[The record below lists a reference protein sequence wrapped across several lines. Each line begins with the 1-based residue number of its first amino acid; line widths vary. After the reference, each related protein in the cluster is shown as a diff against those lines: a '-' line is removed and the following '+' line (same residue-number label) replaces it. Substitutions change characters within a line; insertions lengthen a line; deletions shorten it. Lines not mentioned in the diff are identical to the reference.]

1 MGPKFYNRINLRFKT
16 VSKALLLGLACFVLT
31 AGTAFAQPA
40 SGLHFDGV
48 NDSIAIPVN
57 PSLNISAAITIE
69 TWIKPTKSSGVQDI
83 VSKAR
88 SGADNGYLLRT
99 LSGWST
105 IDFWLYMNTFG
116 WRRLSVP
123 FGSSKLGQWHHIAA
137 TYDGKV
143 MRVFVDGVQAGQLN
157 FAGSII
163 TNNNNLTIGGQAGY
177 SSSLFGG
184 ALDETRI
191 WNRALSQCEIAQH
204 MNCELTGTEEGL
216 AAYYKYNQ
224 GLSNLIN
231 TETQLIDASPN
242 GANGTL
248 KNFSLLSTISNWT
261 DGFVTPGVSCAP
273 FTAPLAS
280 ATAEQ
285 AAVPVGGTIR
295 LFATGIGTF
304 SWVGPNGFTSTQ
316 QNPVLEGV
324 GTNASGTYTVTV
336 DNNGC
341 GVSVSTNIVVAPS
354 ASGLDL
360 DGFNDN
366 ISIPASPVLNS
377 PTFTVESWIF
387 PTGGT
392 ITVQHVVSKSSGFG
406 TTGYKF
412 PKTNDR
418 WTSFS
423 FDLSVDGQWQTLTAQ
438 FPQNAL
444 NKWSHLSATYDGYF
458 MRMYLDGHLMGSKE
472 ITGTYTGNTEGL
484 TIGNQ
489 PGRAESFKGVI
500 DEIRV
505 WNRALSQCEIINNM
519 QSCELSGDYNENYNG
534 LSSQQG
540 LSAYYRFNQGLLNQ
554 DNTAHNV
561 LVDSSGNGNHGT
573 LNNFNLTGTSST
585 WVQGKVYGV
594 CSYFVPPG
602 LTASANGSIFQ
613 IGSIVNLTA
622 TNGNGT
628 DIWEGPNGYN
638 PSGANQVLNNVQ
650 LDQSGTYTVINSYV
664 NCVVNSS
671 TRIKVSDLPQIIADG
686 PTDICPNG
694 SVTLS
699 SATTG
704 AVYQWYKNSVLIAE
718 ATGQSY
724 TANQTGNYTVKVTNG
739 QEVIVSAPLTVTV
752 VPDLTAPVPS
762 IGTLPV
768 LNLVAPATVT
778 TIPTA
783 NDNCRG
789 IVNGTANGTLTF
801 NKPGTY
807 QITWT
812 YNDLNGNLTNQTQ
825 QVVVA
830 DIVAPVITAPAAITL
845 NGDVSIC
852 GAIATFTATA
862 TDDSDSPITITYSQ
876 ASGSVFPIGETIV
889 TITASDISNN
899 TSTATF
905 TVNVLPTTVAA
916 ITGNTTIC
924 SGSTTV
930 LATASTG
937 GNWSTDNS
945 LVATVDAAGVVTGL
959 SAGSAT
965 ITYTNACGATAS
977 RVITVNNLPA
987 ATVSA
992 QGATSFCAG
1001 GSVTLT
1007 ANSGSGYTYQ
1017 WNNNGSPLT
1026 GETAATF
1033 IATTSGNYSVTVS
1046 NGLCAATSSAITVTV
1061 KALPTA
1067 SIAAGSATGFC
1078 TGGSVVL
1085 TANGAGSYQW
1095 FNNGVALGITSQTY
1109 TASVSGNYTVMV
1121 TNSNGCSAVSAA
1133 VTVTATPAPVAS
1145 ITAQGPTTFCTG
1157 GSVVLT
1163 ANGTGTY
1170 QWSNNGTPING
1181 ATAATYTA
1189 TAAGNYSVVI
1199 SNGSCTAGSEAVS
1212 VVVNALPTASIT
1224 AGSATN
1230 FCTGGSVVLTANG
1243 TGAYQ
1248 WYNNGVAL
1256 GITTQTYTASV
1267 SGNYTVVVT
1276 NSNGCSA
1283 TSAPAAVTV
1292 NAIPVASVTAQGP
1305 TTFCAGGSVVL
1316 NANGVGTYQWNN
1328 NGTPINGATAAV
1340 YTATVAGNYSVTISN
1355 GACTA
1360 NSEAVSVVVNALPAA
1375 TITAGSA
1382 TTFCTGGSV
1391 VLTANGAGTYQ
1402 WYKNGVALG
1411 ITTQTY
1417 TASASGNYTVVIT
1430 NGNGCSV
1437 TSAAV
1442 NVSVTATPVATVSA
1456 QGATTFCAGGSVLL
1470 SANSGAGLTYQW
1482 SNNGSPISGAT
1493 SANYTATTS
1502 GNYTVTVNNGSCTAA
1517 ADPVTVTVT
1526 SVPVATITAAGATSF
1541 CTGGSVVLTASSA
1554 TGYNWFKNGVALG
1567 INSQTYTATNSG
1579 NYTVEI
1585 TNSNGCSAISSGVAV
1600 TVNANPVVSA
1610 ITGNTTV
1617 NAGAATQLSTT
1628 TAGGVWSSNSSNATV
1643 NATGLV
1649 TGVTGGSAT
1658 ISYTV
1663 TNAAGCAT
1671 TVTTVVTVTNIPV
1684 CNVLPVA
1691 VIAASGADAF
1701 CNKVTLTGSTSSA
1714 NASYKWVT
1722 ANNTVYAN
1730 TQQISL
1736 DLSSNEG
1743 DYKLYV
1749 SANGCTSL
1757 AATYTFRKQ
1766 DQVSSY
1772 AILAYKKVDLG
1783 KYNKVTAGSIGV
1795 MNEKGEAKIDKY
1807 TYITGQGAFVKAPK
1821 INWHGGSDNGWG
1833 WGNWY
1838 ANYYNNGN
1846 NSNSSNFQTIY
1857 GTADVTLPAM
1867 QTNTASTK
1875 NLSNYT
1881 VSSYVTVTLNGNYKT
1896 LTIRK
1901 GATAILNGNTFGTI
1915 DLEEGASVQFK
1926 ANVLNI
1932 ENLVVEDG
1940 AKDGYYSY
1948 VRFAPGT
1955 SVRVSSKVT
1964 IGSQVIVNPDYYTV
1978 TFYMSDQRSD
1988 EEKFTVKGADTKV
2001 IANILMPNGKLR
2013 VTATDDD
2020 DDDHDSCDHKSHNS
2034 WSCKHRSHGHKDCDH
2049 RAHNPSNCSD
2059 DVYMVGLFVAETVES
2074 KGNTVSWSSFDCGS
2088 SALTVV
2094 PNNKNTAVTQS
2105 STSEGKQTETVTT
2118 EEALKVTVMPNPSTT
2133 YFTLKLE
2140 SKYQT
2145 PVNIRVLDLNGRVVD
2160 ARTKV
2165 SPNSTFQ
2172 LGANYQTGTY
2182 FAEMIQGTNRKV
2194 VQLIKVK

>member
-1 MGPKFYNRINLRFKT
+1 MGQKFYNRINLRFKT
-16 VSKALLLGLACFVLT
+16 VSKALLLGFACFAFT

-48 NDSIAIPVN
+48 NDNIAIPVQ
-57 PSLNISAAITIE
+57 PALNISSAITIE
-69 TWIKPTKSSGVQDI
+69 TWIKPTKASGVQDI
-83 VSKAR
+83 ISKAR
-88 SGADNGYLLRT
+88 SGADNGYILRT

-105 IDFWLYMNTFG
+105 IDFWLYMNSFG

-137 TYDGKV
+137 TYDGKI
-143 MRVFVDGVQAGQLN
+143 MRVFIDGVQAGQLI
-157 FAGSII
+157 FSGSII
-163 TNNNNLTIGGQAGY
+163 TNNNPLTIGSQTGY
-177 SSSLFGG
+177 NTYFGG

-204 MNCELTGTEEGL
+204 MNCELTGAEDGL

-224 GLSNLIN
+224 GTADISNL
-231 TETQLIDASPN
+231 TETQLVDAGPN
-242 GANGTL
+242 GVTGTL
-248 KNFSLLSTISNWT
+248 NNFGLLSTTSNWT
-261 DGFVTPGVSCAP
+261 SGVVTPGVSCDP

-285 AAVPVGGTIR
+285 AAVAVGGTIR

-304 SWVGPNGFTSTQ
+304 SWVGPNGFTSTA
-316 QNPVLEGV
+316 QNPVIEGV

-341 GVSVSTNIVVAPS
+341 AVSVSTNVIVAPA
-354 ASGLDL
+354 ASGLDM

-366 ISIPASPVLNS
+366 ISIPANPVLNS
-377 PTFTVESWIF
+377 PTFTVESWIY

-392 ITVQHVVSKSSGFG
+392 ITVQHVLSKSSGFG

-418 WTSFS
+418 WSSFS
-423 FDLSVDGQWQTLTAQ
+423 FDLSVDGEWQTVTAQ
-438 FPQNAL
+438 FPQSAL
-444 NKWSHLSATYDGYF
+444 NQWNHLSATYDGYF
-458 MRMYLDGHLMGSKE
+458 MRMYLNGQLVGTKE
-472 ITGTYTGNTEGL
+472 ITGTYTGNEEGL

-534 LSSQQG
+534 LSSQLG
-540 LSAYYRFNQGLLNQ
+540 LSAYYRFNQGLVNQ
-554 DNTAHNV
+554 NNTAHNV

-573 LNNFNLTGTSST
+573 LNNFDLTGTSST

-594 CSYFVPPG
+594 CDYFVPPG

-613 IGSIVNLTA
+613 IGSVVNLFA
-622 TNGNGT
+622 VNGNGT
-628 DIWEGPNGYN
+628 DTWEGPNGYTA
-638 PSGANQVLNNVQ
+638 PGSNQVISDAQLN
-650 LDQSGTYTVINSYV
+650 QSGTYTVINSYV
-664 NCVVNSS
+664 NCVVTAS

-686 PTDICPNG
+686 PTEICPNG
-694 SVTLS
+694 SVNLS
-699 SATTG
+699 SATAG
-704 AVYQWYKNSVLIAE
+704 AVYQWYKNDVLIAD
-718 ATGQSY
+718 ATEQSY
-724 TANQTGNYTVKVTNG
+724 TANQTGNYTVKVTSG
-739 QEVIVSAPLTVTV
+739 SEVIVSAPLTVTV
-752 VPDLTAPVPS
+752 VPDLTAPVPA

-789 IVNGTANGTLTF
+789 IINGTPDMPLTF

-807 QITWT
+807 QITWS
-812 YNDLNGNLTNQTQ
+812 YNDLNGNTTTQTQ

-845 NGDVSIC
+845 NGDVTSC
-852 GAIATFTATA
+852 GAIANFTATA
-862 TDDSDSPITITYSQ
+862 TDDSDGPVTITYSQ
-876 ASGSVFPIGETIV
+876 APGSVFPIGETVV
-889 TITASDISNN
+889 TITAADISNN

-916 ITGNTTIC
+916 ITGNNSIC

-930 LATASTG
+930 FATSSTG
-937 GNWSTDNS
+937 GNWSTDNAQ
-945 LVATVDAAGVVTGL
+945 VATVDAAGLVTGIA
-959 SAGSAT
+959 AGSAT

-987 ATVSA
+987 ASVSA

-1001 GSVTLT
+1001 GSVVLT

-1046 NGLCAATSSAITVTV
+1046 NSLCATTSSAIAVTV
-1061 KALPTA
+1061 NLLPTV
-1067 SIAAGSATGFC
+1067 SVSAGSATDFC

-1095 FNNGVALGITSQTY
+1095 FNNGVALGITTQTY

-1133 VTVTATPAPVAS
+1133 VTVTATAAPVAS
-1145 ITAQGPTTFCTG
+1145 ITAQGATTFCAG

-1163 ANGTGTY
+1163 ANGAGSY

-1189 TAAGNYSVVI
+1189 TTAGNYSVVI
-1199 SNGSCTAGSEAVS
+1199 SNGSCTASSEPVS
-1212 VVVNALPTASIT
+1212 VVVNALPAASIT

-1230 FCTGGSVVLTANG
+1230 FCTGGSVMLTANG
-1243 TGAYQ
+1243 AGTYQ

-1267 SGNYTVVVT
+1267 SGNYTVVLT

-1283 TSAPAAVTV
+1283 TSAVTAVTV
-1292 NAIPVASVTAQGP
+1292 NAIPVASVTAQGS

-1316 NANGVGTYQWNN
+1316 TANGAGTYQWNN
-1328 NGTPINGATAAV
+1328 NGTPINGATTAT
-1340 YTATVAGNYSVTISN
+1340 YTATAAGNYSVTISN
-1355 GACTA
+1355 GSCTA
-1360 NSEAVSVVVNALPAA
+1360 SSESVSVVVNALPAA

-1391 VLTANGAGTYQ
+1391 
-1402 WYKNGVALG
+1402 
-1411 ITTQTY
+1411 
-1417 TASASGNYTVVIT
+1417 
-1430 NGNGCSV
+1430 
-1437 TSAAV
+1437 
-1442 NVSVTATPVATVSA
+1442 
-1456 QGATTFCAGGSVLL
+1456 LL

-1482 SNNGSPISGAT
+1482 HNNGSPISGAT
-1493 SANYTATTS
+1493 SANYSATIS
-1502 GNYTVTVNNGSCTAA
+1502 GNYTVTVNNGSCAATAN
-1517 ADPVTVTVT
+1517 PITVTVT

-1541 CTGGSVVLTASSA
+1541 CTGGSVVLTASAA

-1567 INSQTYTATNSG
+1567 INSQTYTAANSG

-1585 TNSNGCSAISSGVAV
+1585 TNSNGCSAISSGMTV

-1617 NAGAATQLSTT
+1617 NAGATTQLSTT
-1628 TAGGVWSSNSSNATV
+1628 TAGGVWSSSSSNATV

-1722 ANNTVYAN
+1722 ANNTVYA
-1730 TQQISL
+1730 TSQQISL

-1783 KYNKVTAGSIGV
+1783 KYNKVIAGSVGV
-1795 MNEKGEAKIDKY
+1795 MTERGEAKIDKY
-1807 TYITGQGAFVKAPK
+1807 AYITGQGAFVKAPK
-1821 INWHGGSDNGWG
+1821 IDRHNGSDHGWG
-1833 WGNWY
+1833 WGWSNWY
-1838 ANYYNNGN
+1838 ANYYNTNTNN

-1857 GTADVTLPAM
+1857 GTANVTLPGM
-1867 QTNTASTK
+1867 QSNTASTRY
-1875 NLSNYT
+1875 LPNYT
-1881 VSSYVTVTLNGNYKT
+1881 VSSYANVTLNGNYRT

-1940 AKDGYYSY
+1940 ARDGYYSY

-1955 SVRVSSKVT
+1955 SVRVSSKVA
-1964 IGSQVIVNPDYYTV
+1964 IGSQVIVNPDYHTV
-1978 TFYMSDQRSD
+1978 TFYMADQRSD

-2020 DDDHDSCDHKSHNS
+2020 DDDHDSCDHKPHYS

-2049 RAHNPSNCSD
+2049 RAHNPSDCSD

-2105 STSEGKQTETVTT
+2105 TTSEGKQAEVVTT
-2118 EEALKVTVMPNPSTT
+2118 EEVLKVTVMPNPTT
-2133 YFTLKLE
+2133 THFTLKVE

-2145 PVNIRVLDLNGRVVD
+2145 AVNIRVLDANGRVID
-2160 ARTKV
+2160 AKSNV

-2182 FAEMIQGTNRKV
+2182 FAEMIQGANRKV

>member
-1 MGPKFYNRINLRFKT
+1 MGPKFDNKINLRFKT
-16 VSKALLLGLACFVLT
+16 VVKALLLSLACFAFT

-83 VSKAR
+83 ISKAR

-105 IDFWLYMNTFG
+105 IDFWLYMNGFG

-123 FGSSKLGQWHHIAA
+123 FGTSKLGQWHHIAA

-143 MRVFVDGVQAGQLN
+143 MRVLIDGVQAGQLN

-177 SSSLFGG
+177 TTCFGG

-204 MNCELTGTEEGL
+204 MNCELTGTEDGL

-224 GLSNLIN
+224 GLANLVN
-231 TETQLIDASPN
+231 TENQLVDASPN

-261 DGFVTPGVSCAP
+261 NGVVTTGVTCAP

-280 ATAEQ
+280 ASAEQ
-285 AAVPVGGTIR
+285 AAVAVGGTIR

-304 SWVGPNGFTSTQ
+304 SWVGPNGFTSTA
-316 QNPVLEGV
+316 QNPVIEGV

-341 GVSVSTNIVVAPS
+341 GVSVSTNVIVAPA
-354 ASGLDL
+354 ASGLNL

-366 ISIPASPVLNS
+366 ISIPANPVLNS
-377 PTFTVESWIF
+377 PAFTIESWIY

-392 ITVQHVVSKSSGFG
+392 ITVQHVLSKSSGFG

-423 FDLSVDGQWQTLTAQ
+423 FDLSVDGEWQTVSAQ

-444 NKWSHLSATYDGYF
+444 NQWSHLSATYDGYF
-458 MRMYLDGHLMGSKE
+458 MRIYLNGQLVGSKE
-472 ITGTYTGNTEGL
+472 TTGTYTGNEEGL

-505 WNRALSQCEIINNM
+505 WNRALSQCEIVNNM
-519 QSCELSGDYNENYNG
+519 QSCELSSDYNENYNG
-534 LSSQQG
+534 LSSQLG

-554 DNTAHNV
+554 NNSAHNV
-561 LVDSSGNGNHGT
+561 LVDSSGNGNHGV
-573 LNNFNLTGTSST
+573 LNNFDLTSTTSN
-585 WVQGKVYGV
+585 WAQGKVYGV

-613 IGSIVNLTA
+613 IGSVVNLFA
-622 TNGNGT
+622 VNGNGT
-628 DIWEGPNGYN
+628 DTWEGPNGYAA
-638 PSGANQVLNNVQ
+638 PGSNQVINDAQLN
-650 LDQSGTYTVINSYV
+650 QSGTYTVINSYV
-664 NCVVNSS
+664 NCVVTSS

-686 PTDICPNG
+686 PTEICPNG
-694 SVTLS
+694 SVNLS
-699 SATTG
+699 SATAG
-704 AVYQWYKNSVLIAE
+704 AVYQWYKNGVLIAD

-724 TANQTGNYTVKVTNG
+724 TTNQTGNYTVKVTSG
-739 QEVIVSAPLTVTV
+739 PEVIISAPLTVTV
-752 VPDLTAPVPS
+752 VPDQTAPVPV

-789 IVNGTANGTLTF
+789 IVNGTPDIALTF

-812 YNDLNGNLTNQTQ
+812 YNDLNGNTSIQTQ

-830 DIVAPVITAPAAITL
+830 DIVAPVISAPGTITL
-845 NGDVSIC
+845 NGDVTIC
-852 GAIATFTATA
+852 GAIANFIATA
-862 TDDSDSPITITYSQ
+862 TDNSDGPVTITYSQ
-876 ASGSVFPIGETIV
+876 ASGSIFPIGETVV

-905 TVNVLPTTVAA
+905 TVKVLPTTVAP
-916 ITGNTTIC
+916 ITGNATIC

-945 LVATVDAAGVVTGL
+945 LVATVDAAGLVTGI
-959 SAGSAT
+959 SAGTAT

-977 RVITVNNLPA
+977 RVVTVNSLPA
-987 ATVSA
+987 ASISA
-992 QGATSFCAG
+992 QGATAFCTG
-1001 GSVTLT
+1001 GSVVLT
-1007 ANSGSGYTYQ
+1007 ANNGSGYTYQ
-1017 WNNNGSPLT
+1017 WNNNGTPVA
-1026 GETAATF
+1026 GATAANF
-1033 IATTSGNYSVTVS
+1033 IATTSGNYSVTIS
-1046 NGLCAATSSAITVTV
+1046 NGLCAITSSAVPVTV
-1061 KALPTA
+1061 NALPSA
-1067 SIAAGSATGFC
+1067 SISAGSATDFCTGGSVVLTANGAGTYQWFNNGIALGITTQTYTASVSGNYTVVVTNNNGCSAVSTAVTVTATAAPVASITAQGPTTFCTGGSVVLNANGSGTYQWSNNGTPINGATSATYTATATGNYSVVISNGSCTASSETVSVVVNALPAATITAGSATNFC

-1095 FNNGVALGITSQTY
+1095 FNNGVALGVTTQTY
-1109 TASVSGNYTVMV
+1109 NASVSGNYTVVV
-1121 TNSNGCSAVSAA
+1121 TNSNGCAATSAA
-1133 VTVTATPAPVAS
+1133 TTVTVNAMPVAS
-1145 ITAQGPTTFCTG
+1145 ITAQGSTTFCVG
-1157 GSVVLT
+1157 GSVVLA

-1170 QWSNNGTPING
+1170 QWNNNGAPING
-1181 ATAATYTA
+1181 ATSATYIA

-1199 SNGSCTAGSEAVS
+1199 SNGSCTASSETVS
-1212 VVVNALPTASIT
+1212 VVVNALPVATIT
-1224 AGSATN
+1224 AGSATS

-1243 TGAYQ
+1243 VGTYQ

-1256 GITTQTYTASV
+1256 GITSQTYTASV
-1267 SGNYTVVVT
+1267 SGNYAVVIT

-1283 TSAPAAVTV
+1283 TSA
-1292 NAIPVASVTAQGP
+1292 
-1305 TTFCAGGSVVL
+1305 
-1316 NANGVGTYQWNN
+1316 
-1328 NGTPINGATAAV
+1328 AT
-1340 YTATVAGNYSVTISN
+1340 
-1355 GACTA
+1355 
-1360 NSEAVSVVVNALPAA
+1360 
-1375 TITAGSA
+1375 
-1382 TTFCTGGSV
+1382 
-1391 VLTANGAGTYQ
+1391 
-1402 WYKNGVALG
+1402 
-1411 ITTQTY
+1411 
-1417 TASASGNYTVVIT
+1417 
-1430 NGNGCSV
+1430 
-1437 TSAAV
+1437 
-1442 NVSVTATPVATVSA
+1442 NVSVTAIPVATVSA

-1482 SNNGSPISGAT
+1482 SNNGTPLSGAT

-1502 GNYTVTVNNGSCTAA
+1502 GIYTVRVNNGSCVGTS
-1517 ADPVTVTVT
+1517 DPVTVTVT
-1526 SVPVATITAAGATSF
+1526 SLPVATITAAGATSF

-1554 TGYNWFKNGVALG
+1554 ASYNWFRNGSALG
-1567 INSQTYTATNSG
+1567 VNSQTYTATNSG

-1585 TNSNGCSAISSGVAV
+1585 TNANGCSAISSGVSV
-1600 TVNANPVVSA
+1600 TLNSNPVVSA

-1617 NAGAATQLSTT
+1617 NAGATTQLSTT
-1628 TAGGVWSSNSSNATV
+1628 TNGGVWSSNSSNATV

-1649 TGVTGGSAT
+1649 TGVTAGSAT

-1663 TNAAGCAT
+1663 TNASGCVT
-1671 TVTTVVTVTNIPV
+1671 TVTAVVTITNIPV

-1691 VIAASGADAF
+1691 IIAASGADNF
-1701 CNKVTLTGSTSSA
+1701 CNKVTLTGSTSST

-1722 ANNTVYAN
+1722 ANNTVFA
-1730 TQQISL
+1730 TSQQISL

-1795 MNEKGEAKIDKY
+1795 MNERGEAKIDKY
-1807 TYITGQGAFVKAPK
+1807 SSITGQGAFVKAPK
-1821 INWHGGSDNGWG
+1821 IDRHGSDYGWG

-1838 ANYYNNGN
+1838 ANYNNSNGN
-1846 NSNSSNFQTIY
+1846 NFQAIY
-1857 GTADVTLPAM
+1857 GTATVTLPGM

-1875 NLSNYT
+1875 YLPNYT
-1881 VSSYVTVTLNGNYKT
+1881 VSSYANVTLSGNYKT

-1926 ANVLNI
+1926 ATVLNI
-1932 ENLVVEDG
+1932 ENLIVEDG
-1940 AKDGYYSY
+1940 ARDGYYSY

-1955 SVRVSSKVT
+1955 SVRISSKVN
-1964 IGSQVIVNPDYYTV
+1964 IGSQVIINPDYHTV
-1978 TFYMSDQRSD
+1978 TFYMADQRSD

-2013 VTATDDD
+2013 VTATDED

-2049 RAHNPSNCSD
+2049 RAHNPSDCSD

-2074 KGNTVSWSSFDCGS
+2074 KGNAVNWSSFDCGS
-2088 SALTVV
+2088 SALTVI

-2105 STSEGKQTETVTT
+2105 TTSEGKQAETITT
-2118 EEALKVTVMPNPSTT
+2118 EEILKVTVMPNPTTT
-2133 YFTLKLE
+2133 YFTMKVE
-2140 SKYQT
+2140 SKNQT
-2145 PVNIRVLDLNGRVVD
+2145 PVNIRVLDASGRVID

-2182 FAEMIQGTNRKV
+2182 FAEMIQGTHRKV
-2194 VQLIKVK
+2194 VQLMKVK

>member
-1 MGPKFYNRINLRFKT
+1 MGPKFYNRIHLRFNT
-16 VSKALLLGLACFVLT
+16 VSKALLLSLACFVFT
-31 AGTAFAQPA
+31 ANSSFAQPA
-40 SGLHFDGV
+40 SGLHFDGI
-48 NDSIAIPVN
+48 NDNISFPVQ
-57 PSLNISAAITIE
+57 PALNISAAITIE

-83 VSKAR
+83 ISKAR

-105 IDFWLYMNTFG
+105 IDFWLYMNGFG

-143 MRVFVDGVQAGQLN
+143 MRVFINGVQAGQLN
-157 FAGSII
+157 FSGSII
-163 TNNNNLTIGGQAGY
+163 TNNNPLTIGSQTGY
-177 SSSLFGG
+177 TTYFGG
-184 ALDETRI
+184 VLDETRI

-224 GLSNLIN
+224 GSLGIPNL
-231 TETQLIDASPN
+231 TETQILDASPN
-242 GANGTL
+242 GVTGTL
-248 KNFSLLSTISNWT
+248 NNFSLLSTVSNWT
-261 DGFVTPGVSCAP
+261 AGIVTPGVSCAP
-273 FTAPLAS
+273 FVAPLAS

-285 AAVPVGGTIR
+285 AAVAVGGTIR

-304 SWVGPNGFTSTQ
+304 SWVGPNGFTSTD
-316 QNPVLEGV
+316 QNPVIEGV

-341 GVSVSTNIVVAPS
+341 GVSVSTNIIVAPG

-366 ISIPASPVLNS
+366 ISIPANPVLNS
-377 PTFTVESWIF
+377 PTFSIESWIF

-392 ITVQHVVSKSSGFG
+392 ITVQHVLSKSSGFG

-423 FDLSVDGQWQTLTAQ
+423 FDLSVDGEWQTVSAE
-438 FPQNAL
+438 FPQSAL
-444 NKWSHLSATYDGYF
+444 NHWNHLSATYDGYF
-458 MRMYLDGHLMGSKE
+458 MRIYLNGQLVGTKE
-472 ITGTYTGNTEGL
+472 ITGTYTGNEDGL

-500 DEIRV
+500 DEIRI

-519 QSCELSGDYNENYNG
+519 QSCELSSDYNENYNG
-534 LSSQQG
+534 LSSQLG

-554 DNTAHNV
+554 NNTAHNV

-573 LNNFNLTGTSST
+573 LNNFDLTSITSN
-585 WVQGKVYGV
+585 WVQGKVNGI
-594 CSYFVPPG
+594 CTYFIPPG

-613 IGSIVNLTA
+613 IGSVVNLSA

-664 NCVVNSS
+664 NCVVTSS

-686 PTDICPNG
+686 PTEICPNG

-699 SATTG
+699 SATAG
-704 AVYQWYKNSVLIAE
+704 AVYQWYKNTVLIAN

-724 TANQTGNYTVKVTNG
+724 TANQTGNYTIKVTNG

-752 VPDLTAPVPS
+752 VPDLTAPVPT

-789 IVNGTANGTLTF
+789 IINGTPDRALTF
-801 NKPGTY
+801 SKPGTY
-807 QITWT
+807 QIAWT
-812 YNDLNGNLTNQTQ
+812 YNDLNGNTTIQTQ
-825 QVVVA
+825 QVVMA
-830 DIVAPVITAPAAITL
+830 DIVAPVITAPAAITV
-845 NGDVSIC
+845 NGDAAIC
-852 GAIATFTATA
+852 GAIANFAATA
-862 TDDSDSPITITYSQ
+862 TDNSDGPVTITYSH
-876 ASGSVFPIGETIV
+876 ASGSVFSIGETVV

-937 GNWSTDNS
+937 GNWRTDNA
-945 LVATVDAAGVVTGL
+945 LVATVDAAGLVTGL

-965 ITYTNACGATAS
+965 ITYTNACGASAS
-977 RVITVNNLPA
+977 RVVAVNSLPVA
-987 ATVSA
+987 SVSA
-992 QGATSFCAG
+992 QSTTSFCAG
-1001 GSVTLT
+1001 SSVVLT

-1017 WNNNGSPLT
+1017 WNNNGSPVT
-1026 GETAATF
+1026 GATAANYT
-1033 IATTSGNYSVTVS
+1033 ATAAGNYSVTIS
-1046 NGLCAATSSAITVTV
+1046 NGSCTTTSSAISVV
-1061 KALPTA
+1061 VNALPTA
-1067 SIAAGSATGFC
+1067 TITAGSATDFC
-1078 TGGSVVL
+1078 TGGSVLL
-1085 TANGAGSYQW
+1085 TANGTGTYQW
-1095 FNNGVALGITSQTY
+1095 YNNGVALGVTSQTY
-1109 TASVSGNYTVMV
+1109 TASVSGNYTVLV
-1121 TNSNGCSAVSAA
+1121 TNSNGCSVASAPVT
-1133 VTVTATPAPVAS
+1133 VTVTAPPVAAVTPQGA
-1145 ITAQGPTTFCTG
+1145 TAFCTG
-1157 GSVVLT
+1157 GSVILT
-1163 ANGTGTY
+1163 ANGAGTY

-1189 TAAGNYSVVI
+1189 TATGNYSVLI
-1199 SNGSCTAGSEAVS
+1199 GNGYCTTSSESVS
-1212 VVVNALPTASIT
+1212 VVVNTLPAATIT

-1230 FCTGGSVVLTANG
+1230 FCNGGSVVLTANG
-1243 TGAYQ
+1243 TGTYQ

-1256 GITTQTYTASV
+1256 GVTSQTYTASV
-1267 SGNYTVVVT
+1267 SGSYTVVVT
-1276 NSNGCSA
+1276 NANGCSA
-1283 TSAPAAVTV
+1283 TSAATTVTV
-1292 NAIPVASVTAQGP
+1292 TAIPVAVVT
-1305 TTFCAGGSVVL
+1305 
-1316 NANGVGTYQWNN
+1316 
-1328 NGTPINGATAAV
+1328 
-1340 YTATVAGNYSVTISN
+1340 
-1355 GACTA
+1355 
-1360 NSEAVSVVVNALPAA
+1360 
-1375 TITAGSA
+1375 
-1382 TTFCTGGSV
+1382 
-1391 VLTANGAGTYQ
+1391 
-1402 WYKNGVALG
+1402 
-1411 ITTQTY
+1411 
-1417 TASASGNYTVVIT
+1417 
-1430 NGNGCSV
+1430 
-1437 TSAAV
+1437 
-1442 NVSVTATPVATVSA
+1442 A
-1456 QGATTFCAGGSVLL
+1456 QGATTFCAGGSVVL
-1470 SANSGAGLTYQW
+1470 SANSGSGFTYQW
-1482 SNNGSPISGAT
+1482 SNNGTPITGAT
-1493 SANYTATTS
+1493 SATYTATTA
-1502 GNYTVTVNNGSCTAA
+1502 GNYAVMVNNGICGSAS
-1517 ADPVTVTVT
+1517 DPVAVTVTAL
-1526 SVPVATITAAGATSF
+1526 PVATITAAGATSF

-1554 TGYNWFKNGVALG
+1554 TTYNWFKNGVAVG
-1567 INSQTYTATNSG
+1567 INSQTYTAANSG
-1579 NYTVEI
+1579 NYTVAI
-1585 TNSNGCSAISSGVAV
+1585 TNATGCAAISSGVTV
-1600 TVNANPVVSA
+1600 SVNADPIVSA

-1617 NAGAATQLSTT
+1617 NAGATTQLSNTT
-1628 TAGGVWSSNSSNATV
+1628 VGGVWSSNSSNATV

-1649 TGVTGGSAT
+1649 TGVTAGSAT

-1663 TNAAGCAT
+1663 TNASGCVT
-1671 TVTTVVTVTNIPV
+1671 TVTAVITVTSIPV

-1691 VIAASGADAF
+1691 IIAASGADDF

-1722 ANNTVYAN
+1722 ANNAAYA
-1730 TQQISL
+1730 TSQQISL

-1749 SANGCTSL
+1749 TANGCTSL

-1772 AILAYKKVDLG
+1772 AILAYKKVELG
-1783 KYNKVTAGSIGV
+1783 KYNKVIAGSIGV

-1807 TYITGQGAFVKAPK
+1807 SSITGQGAFVKAPK
-1821 INWHGGSDNGWG
+1821 IDRHGSDNG

-1838 ANYYNNGN
+1838 ANYNNSNGN
-1846 NSNSSNFQTIY
+1846 NFQAIY
-1857 GTADVTLPAM
+1857 GTAAVTLPGM
-1867 QTNTASTK
+1867 QTNTTSSK
-1875 NLSNYT
+1875 YLSNYT
-1881 VSSYVTVTLNGNYKT
+1881 VSSYATVTLNDNYKT

-1926 ANVLNI
+1926 ATVLNI
-1932 ENLVVEDG
+1932 ENLIVEDG
-1940 AKDGYYSY
+1940 ARDGYYSY

-1955 SVRVSSKVT
+1955 SVRISSKVK
-1964 IGSQVIVNPDYYTV
+1964 IGSQVIVNPDYHTV
-1978 TFYMSDQRSD
+1978 TFYMADQRSD

-2013 VTATDDD
+2013 VTATDDN
-2020 DDDHDSCDHKSHNS
+2020 DDDHDNCDHKAHSSGN
-2034 WSCKHRSHGHKDCDH
+2034 CKHKHHSHKDCDH
-2049 RAHNPSNCSD
+2049 KAHKASDCSD

-2074 KGNTVSWSSFDCGS
+2074 KGNIVIWSSFDCGS
-2088 SALTVV
+2088 SAMTVI
-2094 PNNKNTAVTQS
+2094 PNNKNTAVTES
-2105 STSEGKQTETVTT
+2105 SISEGKQVETATT
-2118 EEALKVTVMPNPSTT
+2118 EEVLKVTVMPNPTTT
-2133 YFTLKLE
+2133 YFTMKVE

-2145 PVNIRVLDLNGRVVD
+2145 PVNIRVLDANGRVVD
-2160 ARTKV
+2160 AKTKV

-2182 FAEMIQGTNRKV
+2182 FAEMIQGTSRKV
-2194 VQLIKVK
+2194 VQLMKVR